1 MTNDKLMFVQLT
13 SRVILFTYTIM
24 YVRLLPPM
32 SQDVKWI

>member
-1 MTNDKLMFVQLT
+1 MLMYVQLT
-13 SRVILFTYTIM
+13 NSTTLFTAPIM